1 MNIVILEAFH
11 SNPGDQSWMAI
22 ENLGDLTIYER
33 TTQEQLIERAKNADI
48 LITNKLLVT
57 EETLKQLPRLKLIHQ
72 LATGTDNIDKEAAEA
87 QEVKVMNAVGYS
99 TNSVSQHVLALMLA
113 LHNHVALHNEEVHAG
128 GWTRS
133 GDWCHTIKSP
143 HELAGKKLGIVG
155 FGKIGQAVA
164 DLGLAFGMEVLVT
177 SNHATSDQYPKIQLV
192 SLEELAQQSDFI
204 SLHAPL
210 TSNNKGMIDQSFFS
224 FTKPTAFIINTAR
237 GGLIVEHD
245 LSIALKTGKLAG
257 AGLDVLCDEPP
268 KADNPL
274 LGLENCI
281 ITPHIAWTSFE
292 ARKRLIEIVAKNI
305 SAFINAQ

>member
-1 MNIVILEAFH
+1 
-11 SNPGDQSWMAI
+11 MAI